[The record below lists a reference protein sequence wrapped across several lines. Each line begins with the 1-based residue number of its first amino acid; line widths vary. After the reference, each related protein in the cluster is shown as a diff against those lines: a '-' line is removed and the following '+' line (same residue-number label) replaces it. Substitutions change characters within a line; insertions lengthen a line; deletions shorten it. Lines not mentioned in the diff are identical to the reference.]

1 MSLKLLLESAPAASG
16 EAELSVR
23 LDGPAGELDQVEFV
37 TYLLQS
43 LSPHPLR
50 HVRERSD
57 GFRLTPIGRHVL
69 GVHARVHRRDGSE
82 LVLEH

>member
-1 MSLKLLLESAPAASG
+1 MPLKLLMESQSAGPGASD
-16 EAELSVR
+16 LSVR
-23 LDGPAGELDQVEFV
+23 LEGPPAELDEVEFV

-57 GFRLTPIGRHVL
+57 NFRLASIGRHVL